1 MVFYTRQLYDGIQD
15 DSGWTR
21 RADQE
26 WRRRDKI
33 YRRYVAAITPM
44 LPASVVRL
52 CREGL
57 HDAVVEAVAQDSG
70 TLTLLM
76 DARNA
81 LGFFRGRRVRLV
93 FRGLRRHVGTR
104 GWVGRWWVCEEPHL
118 CSRTRFSL
126 HVLFDQGETE
136 IEADELLIQR
146 VYRRAD

>member
-1 MVFYTRQLYDGIQD
+1 MIFYTRQLQDGVQD

-21 RADQE
+21 RAGNE

-44 LPASVVRL
+44 LPASVVRF

-57 HDAVVEAVAQDSG
+57 HDAVVESVKQDSD

-76 DARNA
+76 DTR
-81 LGFFRGRRVRLV
+81 GTFGIYRGRRVRLV
-93 FRGLRRHVGTR
+93 FRGLRRRVATR
-104 GWVGRWWVCEEPHL
+104 GWVGRWWLYEEPHL

-136 IEADELLIQR
+136 IEADELSIQR
-146 VYRRAD
+146 V